1 MRVVGEY
8 QDGCAGNPCLK
19 ALFNEQGLCQVSVTD
34 GNISNPPTPSHPPL
48 SRFVGPSISPVA
60 PVCLQALAQ
69 MLVEVC
75 GNPKNPGFNHYL
87 FER

>member
-1 MRVVGEY
+1 M
-8 QDGCAGNPCLK
+8 
-19 ALFNEQGLCQVSVTD
+19 ALCF
-34 GNISNPPTPSHPPL
+34 PF
-48 SRFVGPSISPVA
+48 RFVGPSISPVA

-75 GNPKNPGFNHYL
+75 SNPKNPGFNHYL